1 LHPAVDEVNNYI
13 IFFITAYDC
22 ADDADLSIG
31 TMLSTNRWAEE
42 IPNSCEQSSKG
53 DVSVNNYLPPD
64 QHMLVSAYCDAT
76 ALLFLHISEQI
87 PSNHSFDVVSPLPM
101 Q

>member
-1 LHPAVDEVNNYI
+1 MKLTI
-13 IFFITAYDC
+13 ISFF
-22 ADDADLSIG
+22 LSLLMIVQMMPIFQIG

-53 DVSVNNYLPPD
+53 DVSVTNYLPPD